1 MIGQEK
7 LQEWITHI
15 NIEESRK
22 NILLL
27 GERGCG
33 KRYTATIISQKLNL
47 ELIDIT
53 QSVLDSD
60 IKTVLEEILL
70 KENQVI
76 YLIDFDK
83 LANINQNVLLK
94 TLEEN
99 HNKAY
104 FILIASNP
112 DIILPTIRGRCF
124 CYEFAPYSLSD
135 LQAFGEAK
143 GIPNINTLVKYC
155 HTPGQLETTKSCN
168 FDELQSLCEKIIDK
182 IDLACPSNVLSI
194 TSKLNFKDDFTK
206 FDFSLFLQVLYE
218 TICNRIRKETNMLE
232 IEKLMMFASLV
243 NNSINA
249 IQKANTDK
257 KLVVEM
263 TLCYMWM
270 VSKDETD

>member
-33 KRYTATIISQKLNL
+33 KRYTATIISQELNL

-60 IKTVLEEILL
+60 IKTVLEEISL

-83 LANINQNVLLK
+83 LTNINQNVLLK

-99 HNKAY
+99 HSKAH

-124 CYEFAPYSLSD
+124 CYEFAPYSISD

-155 HTPGQLETTKSCN
+155 HTPGQLETAKSCN

-182 IDLACPSNVLSI
+182 IDLARPSNVLSI
-194 TSKLNFKDDFTK
+194 TNKLNFKDDFTK

-218 TICNRIRKETNMLE
+218 TICNRIQKETNMLE

-249 IQKANTDK
+249 IQKVNIDK

-263 TLCYMWM
+263 TLCYMWV
-270 VSKDETD
+270 VSKDEAD

>member
-60 IKTVLEEILL
+60 IKTVLEEISL
-70 KENQVI
+70 KENQAI

-99 HNKAY
+99 HSKAY

-124 CYEFAPYSLSD
+124 CYEFAPYSID
-135 LQAFGEAK
+135 R
-143 GIPNINTLVKYC
+143 
-155 HTPGQLETTKSCN
+155 KS
-168 FDELQSLCEKIIDK
+168 
-182 IDLACPSNVLSI
+182 
-194 TSKLNFKDDFTK
+194 
-206 FDFSLFLQVLYE
+206 
-218 TICNRIRKETNMLE
+218 
-232 IEKLMMFASLV
+232 
-243 NNSINA
+243 
-249 IQKANTDK
+249 
-257 KLVVEM
+257 VV
-263 TLCYMWM
+263 
-270 VSKDETD
+270 

>member
-7 LQEWITHI
+7 LQEWLNRV

-60 IKTVLEEILL
+60 IKTVLEEISL
-70 KENQVI
+70 KENQAI

-83 LANINQNVLLK
+83 LTNINQNVLLK

-124 CYEFAPYSLSD
+124 CYEFVPYSISD

-143 GIPNINTLVKYC
+143 GIPNVNTLVKYC
-155 HTPGQLETTKSCN
+155 HTPGQLETAKSCN

-182 IDLACPSNVLSI
+182 IDLARPSNALSI

-206 FDFSLFLQVLYE
+206 FDCNLFLQVLYE
-218 TICNRIRKETNMLE
+218 TICNRIQKETNMIE
-232 IEKLMMFASLV
+232 IERLMKFASLV
-243 NNSINA
+243 DNSINA
-249 IQKANTDK
+249 MQKANTDK

-263 TLCYMWM
+263 MLCYMW
-270 VSKDETD
+270 VVGNNEAE